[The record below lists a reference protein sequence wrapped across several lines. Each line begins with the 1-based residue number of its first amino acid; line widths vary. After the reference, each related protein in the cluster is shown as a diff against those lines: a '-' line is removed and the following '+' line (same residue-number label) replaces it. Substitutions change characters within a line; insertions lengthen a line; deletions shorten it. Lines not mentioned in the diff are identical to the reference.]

1 MDSKNDESNGIPQIA
16 LALEILNITE
26 VLQTSIVECTSDSK
40 KCQGLTNII
49 RQFAKVIKEYM
60 EVENGN

>member
-1 MDSKNDESNGIPQIA
+1 MNSKNDESDVIQQFE
-16 LALEILNITE
+16 LVLEALNITE
-26 VLQTSIVECTSDSK
+26 VLQTSIVECTNDSK

-49 RQFAKVIKEYM
+49 KQFAKVIKEYM